1 MSQFEIEVKNGVLYN
16 GNFSVNLDAIPDM
29 KKEEFIE
36 KFKGKF
42 DTDIETIWNNVEAHR
57 SVMEIH
63 NKQVD
68 ESTGKPGKKG
78 SGNSGK

>member
-1 MSQFEIEVKNGVLYN
+1 MAQFEIEVRNGVLYN
-16 GNFSVNLDAIPDM
+16 GNFSVNLDAQPDM
-29 KKEEFIE
+29 TKEDFI
-36 KFKGKF
+36 KLYKGKF

-57 SVMEIH
+57 SVMAIH

-78 SGNSGK
+78 SGNNGK